1 MQYTKIAEDRIGVLI
16 GKNGETKRKIEERTH
31 TKITIKG
38 TEVDISGSPYYEM
51 IAENVVNA
59 ISLGF
64 SSEKAM
70 LLTKENKDYTYE
82 FIPLQEK
89 KFMAIRGRIIGRNRD
104 ILNNI
109 EKISECYVCVGKEG
123 IGIIGD
129 YEDVEDVKE
138 AILILINHGKPGVAY
153 KFLSKRKKQRKDRGM
168 LERMDSE
175 GEFEN
180 L

>member
-16 GKNGETKRKIEERTH
+16 GKDGEIKKKIEEKTH
-31 TKITIKG
+31 TKITVTG

-51 IAENVVNA
+51 LAENVVDA

-64 SSEKAM
+64 SPEKAI
-70 LLTKENKDYTYE
+70 LLTKEYKDYTYE
-82 FIPLQEK
+82 FIFLSEK
-89 KFMAIRGRIIGRNRD
+89 KFIPLRGMVIGTNRSVLD
-104 ILNNI
+104 SI

-138 AILILINHGKPGVAY
+138 AILMLINHGKPGTAY
-153 KFLSKRKKQRKDRGM
+153 GFLDKRKKQRKDREM
-168 LERMDSE
+168 RRVINSEDKLE
-175 GEFEN
+175 
-180 L
+180 